1 MNFHCFV
8 IFLLPQTVIFV
19 ILHLVPAMKI
29 TNEIL
34 QSILLDSGIVS
45 RKEFDLAVKSAIAQD
60 ITLYQY
66 LSESNIIKDD
76 QLGQLVA
83 NYFSLP
89 YINLNHLSIED
100 EVLKIIPEKFAR
112 QQKVISFLVENGELH
127 IATPNPENI
136 KIANLLKVKS
146 DLPLKIHYT
155 TEKSVREAL
164 DLYAKDVALAFEDL
178 LAENIKQT
186 KGSSGHYIEPPIIK
200 IVDLII
206 DYAYKNKASDVHIEP
221 EEDNALLRFRIDG
234 MLHDIVKLP
243 KKVHEQV
250 VTRIK
255 VMSDLRTDTRQIPQ
269 DGKIQVKMYDENL
282 NLRVSTVP
290 VVSGEKVVLRLLSE
304 KSRNL
309 TLADLGFKDE
319 SYERIKRGYSKP
331 YGMILTTGPTGSG
344 KTTTLYSIL
353 KLLNKRE
360 VNLMTIEDPVEY
372 EIEGINQ
379 IQVNPKS
386 GLTFA
391 NGLRSIVRQDPDI
404 ILVGEIRDHETA
416 QIAVNSAM
424 TGHLVLSTLHTNDAA
439 TTIPRLFDMG
449 IEPFLV
455 ASSSNVIVGQRL
467 VRKICEQCRHSL
479 DLTQKEF
486 KLRTQAIPEEL
497 IDKHFEVK
505 KSIRV
510 YEGKGCDVCHGTGYI
525 GRIGIYE
532 VMEVDEDIRRLIVT
546 KSTSNEIS
554 AMAIKNGMTT
564 MLEDGLE
571 KIKMGITT
579 IEEIV
584 RVTKE

>member
-1 MNFHCFV
+1 
-8 IFLLPQTVIFV
+8 
-19 ILHLVPAMKI
+19 MKI

-60 ITLYQY
+60 ITLFQY

-76 QLGQLVA
+76 QLGQLIA
-83 NYFSLP
+83 NYFNLP

-250 VTRIK
+250 VTRLK

-455 ASSSNVIVGQRL
+455 ASSTNVIVGQRL

-497 IDKHFEVK
+497 IDKHFQVK